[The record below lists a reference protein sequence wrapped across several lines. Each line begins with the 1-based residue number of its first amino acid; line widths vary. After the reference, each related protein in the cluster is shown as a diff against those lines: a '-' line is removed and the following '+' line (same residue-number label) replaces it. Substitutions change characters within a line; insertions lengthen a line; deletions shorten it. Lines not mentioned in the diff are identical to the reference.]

1 MEKACLEEKLK
12 EKMELLKKTLSI
24 DSVAEFNIFI
34 EEMANKCKYV
44 SEKEKHAILEEKLR
58 K

>member
-1 MEKACLEEKLK
+1 MEEKLK

-24 DSVAEFNIFI
+24 DSVPEFNIFI

-44 SEKEKHAILEEKLR
+44 SEKEKHTIL
-58 K
+58 